1 MNLKALYD
9 MDYLSLKDYIL
20 YNNKQ
25 LKVLKDKKL
34 KEKLI
39 NSVSFSLFM
48 KQASDDIMINLL
60 DEEGIEILKNSI
72 FFNNSINEIL
82 GHHLS
87 FVDELSKIPSFCDVV
102 ISQLKNAYFVFKISN
117 ESAIRIVEYAIDKI
131 DIKTLDELIFH
142 LEPQAQ
148 YEVVKNISLPY
159 NIILKLITSNK
170 DIAEYV
176 FNCDIRFTSL
186 DDLSYEDIYSIFNKG
201 TIVPNFLL
209 NEEKFF
215 SKLISIDKVREYRA
229 LVDGLNENNDISGIE
244 KAREIYYDKQLQDYS
259 DEWGLLT
266 KYYNCFKEICDKLD
280 EDPNNYLDEILN
292 KNLNSFCFEYHRK
305 QLKSKLLK
313 LCQDQD
319 DGAIY
324 SVLRQESNFEITDM
338 IIDYH
343 FKQLPYNFFLDL
355 KQLCEF
361 QNTEG
366 KTLSDEDI
374 EIYNKILN
382 LDNIY
387 YDEKI
392 KLHQI
397 LKKSNMMEKF
407 YDAIKSAKEKQIQ
420 LIKKSMLNKQTI
432 QKYKD
437 EELSKEKG
445 VDIYVLDG
453 DDFYIFV
460 KALLKQKYRAMQPS
474 DIYYNVDGCSYSL
487 DCSKKLN
494 TYKNPHEYYHIA
506 FSDFPE
512 DQVVHVFPADS
523 YSYYERGSGRAT
535 DRVYTLNTP
544 EQLTSKSNFFDEI
557 VLLQRNDDRN
567 DEINSQLKVPEMFA
581 IYCYDEITKNDIESA
596 KNLGL
601 GIVLVKTYAYGQ
613 RNNVNQEDDIYI
625 KSVSKSTI
633 YNAGLKYLDGL
644 YGDDMAVRRKGM

>member
-1 MNLKALYD
+1 MDLKTLYD
-9 MDYLSLKDYIL
+9 MDYLSLLDYIL

-25 LKVLKDKKL
+25 LNILKDKKL

-39 NSVSFSLFM
+39 NNGYFSLFL

-60 DEEGIEILKNSI
+60 DEEGIQLLKNSI
-72 FFNNSINEIL
+72 FFNSSINELL

-87 FVDELSKIPSFCDVV
+87 FVDELSKMPSFCDIV
-102 ISQLKNAYFVFKISN
+102 INRLKNSYFIFKIPN
-117 ESAIRIVEYAIDKI
+117 ESAVRIVDYAIDKI

-148 YEVVKNISLPY
+148 YEVVKNVSLPY
-159 NIILKLITSNK
+159 NIILKLITNNK

-176 FNCDIRFTSL
+176 FNRDIRFTSL

-201 TIVPNFLL
+201 IIIPKFLL

-215 SKLISIDKVREYRA
+215 SKLVSINKVREYRA
-229 LVDGLNENNDISGIE
+229 LVDGLNESNDVSKIE
-244 KAREIYYDKQLQDYS
+244 KAREIYYDKQLKDYS

-292 KNLNSFCFEYHRK
+292 KYLNSFCFGYHRK
-305 QLKSKLLK
+305 QLKDKLLK
-313 LCQDQD
+313 LCQDRD

-324 SVLRQESNFEITDM
+324 SVLREESNFEITDM

-366 KTLSDEDI
+366 RTLSDEDI
-374 EIYNKILN
+374 EIYNKILM
-382 LDNIY
+382 LDKIY

-392 KLHQI
+392 ELHEM

-460 KALLKQKYRAMQPS
+460 KALLKQKVNPMQPS

-494 TYKNPHEYYHIA
+494 TYKDPHIFYHIA

-512 DQVVHVFPADS
+512 NQVVHVFPSDS
-523 YSYYERGSGRAT
+523 FSYYTREAARAT

-544 EQLTSKSNFFDEI
+544 KQLTSKSNFFDEI

-567 DEINSQLKVPEMFA
+567 DDINSQLKVPEMFA

-601 GIVLVKTYAYGQ
+601 GIVLVKTLSYGQ
-613 RNNVNQEDDIYI
+613 RNKVNREDDIFI

-644 YGDDMAVRRKGM
+644 YGDDMMVRKKGM